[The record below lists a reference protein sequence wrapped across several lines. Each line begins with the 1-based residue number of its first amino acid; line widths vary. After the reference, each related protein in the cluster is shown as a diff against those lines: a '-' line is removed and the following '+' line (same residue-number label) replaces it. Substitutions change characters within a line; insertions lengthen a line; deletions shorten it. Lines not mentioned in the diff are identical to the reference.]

1 MKVTRLLAALFRSK
15 DRHFVEMLGK
25 QAQLSVDALAALQ
38 AFAANPGPHGP
49 TVAAVKEIERAGDE
63 VRRVLIDEL
72 LHTYATPFDRE
83 DLFGLS
89 RSIDD
94 ILDAANETIIELA
107 MYRLDPPENFKE
119 MTTVLYDGARHIRA
133 AVNELLDHP
142 AVAAEHAVRA
152 KSSENRIDSL
162 YHEALSDLLD
172 SSMLTGQMLKTR
184 EIYRHL
190 KNSADCIDR
199 SADDISAIVIKR
211 T

>member
-1 MKVTRLLAALFRSK
+1 MPKLFALRALFKSN
-15 DRHFVEMLGK
+15 DRRFVQLLCQ
-25 QAQLSVDALAALQ
+25 QADLAVSALEVLERYATE
-38 AFAANPGPHGP
+38 PGPHAP
-49 TVAAVKEIERAGDE
+49 TLAAVKEIERAGDE

-107 MYRLDPPENFKE
+107 MYRLSPPENFKE
-119 MTTVLYDGARHIRA
+119 MTNVLHDGARHVRA
-133 AVNELLDHP
+133 SVGELLDHP
-142 AVAAEHAVRA
+142 RVAAEHAVRA
-152 KSSENRIDSL
+152 KRSENRIDSL
-162 YHEALSDLLD
+162 YHQALSNLLD
-172 SSMLTGQMLKTR
+172 SSMSTGTILKIR

-199 SADDISAIVIKR
+199 SADEISAIVIKR